1 MTKQAFNKH
10 LYTFFRKNKRNF
22 PWRDTSDPY
31 HIMVSE
37 YMLQQTQVSRV
48 EKLYPKFIKKFP
60 SIKKLAHTSQ
70 KDVLSAWQGL
80 GYNRRALY
88 LQKTAQII
96 QKDYEGIIPKNPDIL
111 KTFPG
116 IGINTAGSIAA
127 FAFNIPTLFIE
138 TNIRSVFLHMFFNDK
153 ENIDDKEIMKL
164 IEKMID
170 IKNPREWYSALM
182 DYGTYIKKEYKNPS
196 RKSKHYIK
204 QSSFRGSIR
213 EIRGFIIK
221 ALTKEGKIR
230 IKELE
235 SKYEKEKIDTAI
247 KNLKE
252 EKIIKEKKRALV
264 FFES

>member
-60 SIKKLAHTSQ
+60 SIKKLADASQ
-70 KDVLSAWQGL
+70 RDVLSAWQGL

-88 LQKTAQII
+88 LKKTAQII
-96 QKDYEGIIPKNPDIL
+96 QKDYKGIIPKNPDLL

-127 FAFNIPTLFIE
+127 FAFNVPALFIE
-138 TNIRSVFLHMFFNDK
+138 TNIRSVFLHVFFGDK
-153 ENIDDKEIMKL
+153 ENIEDKEIMKL

-170 IKNPREWYSALM
+170 IKNPRKWYSALM
-182 DYGTYIKKEYKNPS
+182 DYGAYIKKEYKNPS
-196 RKSKHYIK
+196 RKSKHHIK
-204 QSSFRGSIR
+204 QSPFRGSIR
-213 EIRGFIIK
+213 EVRGFIIK
-221 ALTKEGKIR
+221 VLTKEGKIR
-230 IKELE
+230 IKGLE
-235 SKYEKEKIDTAI
+235 NKYGKEKIVKAI
-247 KNLKE
+247 ENLRK
-252 EKIIKEKKRALV
+252 EKIIKERKGVLV